1 MTAITVHRG
10 QMEYIQPPQN
20 SQVSN
25 QCLFYCVALHCALER
40 STCTH
45 LLIYSHPLS
54 CARPQNAF
62 NRQELQPSP
71 LALLAATCSK
81 IGQGFEAPNTV
92 LQAPINQLSPQQEY
106 PNSWASEHVA
116 SSHANDSVYHSNAA
130 NILQAENNASAGLYT
145 SIGQVDQGQ
154 MYYTAVTT
162 SPARQNVCTLSQQP
176 LVSSASEVV
185 YTPEYDLSKAVD
197 SGAWTIKTDAG
208 EANSAIGAQWWQAKP
223 LSWAKNTSSPSPHYV
238 VSSPTYAGNND
249 VGISMM
255 QQQSQEASDAAAQ
268 NPAYVQVT
276 RTPQGQIILTQEST
290 EPNKW
295 LSAGTVNVIAAPP
308 NATNGNATIQV
319 QAVQVQPEA
328 PQETQNVNIAAV
340 NVSPTS
346 NRRLRR
352 VACTCP
358 NCREG
363 EGRTADGRK
372 QHICHIPG
380 CGKVYGKTSH
390 LRAHLRWH
398 TGERPFVCNWLFCG
412 KRFTRSDELQRHRRT
427 HTGEKRFACNECG
440 KRFMRSDHLSKH
452 VRTHSNGKTMKANS
466 VQSVEPIPI
475 QPIPQQE
482 LQVQNIQAA
491 MERQTADI
499 KNPEIVRS
507 GVVEVDLPGVAVAVD
522 QNQLGENEYF
532 TGEATEHYLSD
543 MSVAHEFVAVRMDG
557 TQGTAIL
564 VSQNLNM
571 EQGV

>member
-1 MTAITVHRG
+1 MDKWSTFNRLKTLRLVASVLIYV
-10 QMEYIQPPQN
+10 
-20 SQVSN
+20 VL
-25 QCLFYCVALHCALER
+25 QCSLER

-45 LLIYSHPLS
+45 LLLNSHPLS
-54 CARPQNAF
+54 CARPPNAF

-92 LQAPINQLSPQQEY
+92 LQAPIDQLSPQQEY
-106 PNSWASEHVA
+106 PTAWASEHGVPT
-116 SSHANDSVYHSNAA
+116 HANDNVFHSSAG
-130 NILQAENNASAGLYT
+130 NILQTENNASTSLYT

-154 MYYTAVTT
+154 MCYTAVTT
-162 SPARQNVCTLSQQP
+162 SPSRQNVCGLSSQP
-176 LVSSASEVV
+176 LVTTGNEANVNFVYAPEVEL
-185 YTPEYDLSKAVD
+185 TKAVD
-197 SGAWTIKTDAG
+197 SGAWTIKSDAG
-208 EANSAIGAQWWQAKP
+208 EANASIGGQWWQGKP
-223 LSWAKNTSSPSPHYV
+223 LSWAKNTSSASPMQYV
-238 VSSPTYAGNND
+238 VSSTCGGNSD

-255 QQQSQEASDAAAQ
+255 QQQSQDVSENPSQ

-295 LSAGTVNVIAAPP
+295 LSSGTVNVIAAPS
-308 NATNGNATIQV
+308 NTSNGNATIH
-319 QAVQVQPEA
+319 VQVQPEVS
-328 PQETQNVNIAAV
+328 QETQSVNITPV
-340 NVSPTS
+340 GVDISPTN

-427 HTGEKRFACNECG
+427 HTGEKRFACKECG

-452 VRTHSNGKTMKANS
+452 VRTHGNGKTTKAS
-466 VQSVEPIPI
+466 SGQSGEPIPI
-475 QPIPQQE
+475 QPIPPQE
-482 LQVQNIQAA
+482 LQLQNMQAAIGQQNI
-491 MERQTADI
+491 DV
-499 KNPEIVRS
+499 KNAEPDGSAI
-507 GVVEVDLPGVAVAVD
+507 VDLPSEAVVVD
-522 QNQLGENEYF
+522 QHRLNENEYF
-532 TGEATEHYLSD
+532 TGESTEQYLNA
-543 MSVAHEFVAVRMDG
+543 MSVGHEFVAVRMDG

-564 VSQNLNM
+564 VAQNINM
-571 EQGV
+571 GQGV